1 LRVWRPVVAGLSP
14 SLRHAGRALPGLL
27 VALVLL
33 LVPGLAAAQPSFPE
47 LTGRVVDQAEILSP
61 EQEAALDATLAAHET
76 ASSDQIVVVTLSSL
90 QDYDIADYGYQ
101 LGRHWGI
108 GQKAIDNGVLLIVA
122 PNERQLRIEVGYG
135 AEAIITDGLASS
147 IIRNTIV
154 PKFKEGD
161 MPAGIEAGVAEIIA
175 LLNASPEELAARKAE
190 FEASQPNDELSDSG
204 AMVIFIIIV
213 IVIIVAVISSSGGGR
228 GGGRRMRSSGAGP
241 IVVFGPSSD
250 SFGGGGFGG
259 GDFGGGFG
267 GGGGG
272 FGGGG
277 ASGGW

>member
-1 LRVWRPVVAGLSP
+1 MTRLLLS
-14 SLRHAGRALPGLL
+14 RWKQGQALSGLL
-27 VALVLL
+27 LAFLL
-33 LVPGLAAAQPSFPE
+33 LVPGLAAAQPAFPE
-47 LTGRVVDQAEILSP
+47 LTGRVVDQAQILSP
-61 EQEAALDATLAAHET
+61 EQEAALDATLASHET

-108 GQKAIDNGVLLIVA
+108 GQKEIDNGVLLIVA

-154 PKFKEGD
+154 PKFKDGD
-161 MPAGIEAGVAEIIA
+161 MPAGIEAGVGEIIA

-190 FEASQPNDELSDSG
+190 FEASQPEESG
-204 AMVIFIIIV
+204 GADGSLIFIIIV
-213 IVIIVAVISSSGGGR
+213 IVIILIVVSNSGGGR
-228 GGGRRMRSSGAGP
+228 GGGRRMRSSSGAGP
-241 IVVFGPSSD
+241 IVVFGPSSTD
-250 SFGGGGFGG
+250 WGSSGGGIDFG
-259 GDFGGGFG
+259 GGGFG